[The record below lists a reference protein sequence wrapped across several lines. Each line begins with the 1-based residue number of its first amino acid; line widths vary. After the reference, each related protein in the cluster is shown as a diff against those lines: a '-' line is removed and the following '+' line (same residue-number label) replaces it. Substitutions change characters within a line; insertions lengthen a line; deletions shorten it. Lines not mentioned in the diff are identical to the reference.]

1 MNLVMKDIEK
11 RNVLSEVALGNVP
24 PDVVITN
31 GNLFNASTG
40 EFIRGQSIWIKNGM
54 IVYVGPDQD
63 FQKGDQ
69 TVVIDADGMVL
80 LPGLIEGHTHLNR
93 SGIEEYV
100 KHVIPSGV
108 TTVVMETID
117 PGLIVGKKGIEYF
130 AKGLQGQ
137 PIRCYYTVPP
147 LCGLTPS
154 EEINAPPN
162 EELLPLLRD
171 PNCLGVGEIFW
182 GNIFLEGRQG
192 ERVRELVSLA
202 LSLGKQVEGHTA
214 GAAGRKLQAYTCFGP
229 SSDHEPVT
237 EEEVLERLRLGYWV
251 MIREGSVRKEL
262 SGIKGVFNKKIDFR
276 RLALATDGID
286 PQTFIEEGYLDA
298 SLKTAL
304 KLGVPP
310 KLAYQMVTINV
321 AEHFRLDH
329 LIGSLSPGK
338 MADILIIPS
347 PNDFS
352 PQWVMCDGKI
362 IYKDG
367 KSLVEPKKVFS
378 PRYMFNTVK
387 VPEQMI
393 SLLTKEAPAVPANLS
408 SLAGAGFVEAG
419 ALAKV
424 GKGKVRVIELVTGL
438 VTREKIINPEDPEE
452 SNDVVMLLALN
463 RVEGKGSFMGLLK
476 GFGLQRGAYGTTMS
490 WDTIDMF
497 IVGCDTHSMVTVIHR
512 LKEIG
517 GGGVYAIGDEIISEF
532 EAPLC
537 GFYSLEPMEKLNQ
550 KVKRLEASLK
560 RNGVRWEK
568 PMLTI
573 DTLGT
578 PAIPHLRMTHHGY
591 VRLRDRVVLP
601 VEV

>member
-1 MNLVMKDIEK
+1 MKPSVSSVEK
-11 RNVLSEVALGNVP
+11 IGILGEVALGNMP
-24 PDVVITN
+24 PDTLILN
-31 GNLFNASTG
+31 GTLFNVFTG
-40 EFIRGQSIWIKNGM
+40 EFIKSQSIWVKNGR
-54 IVYVGPDQD
+54 IAYAGPDHD
-63 FQKGDQ
+63 PQKDNKTQ
-69 TVVIDADGMVL
+69 VIDEAGMVL

-108 TTVVMETID
+108 TAVVMETID
-117 PGLIVGKKGIEYF
+117 LGLIVGKKGIEYF

-162 EELLPLLRD
+162 EELQPLLRD

-251 MIREGSVRKEL
+251 IIREGSVRKEL
-262 SGIKGVFNKKIDFR
+262 SGIKGVFDKKIDFR

-321 AEHFRLDH
+321 AEHFRIDH

-338 MADILIIPS
+338 MADIVIIPS
-347 PNDFS
+347 RDEFS
-352 PQWVMCDGKI
+352 PQLVMCGGKI
-362 IYKDG
+362 IYRDS

-378 PRYMFNTVK
+378 PRYMFNTV
-387 VPEQMI
+387 
-393 SLLTKEAPAVPANLS
+393 
-408 SLAGAGFVEAG
+408 
-419 ALAKV
+419 
-424 GKGKVRVIELVTGL
+424 
-438 VTREKIINPEDPEE
+438 
-452 SNDVVMLLALN
+452 
-463 RVEGKGSFMGLLK
+463 
-476 GFGLQRGAYGTTMS
+476 
-490 WDTIDMF
+490 
-497 IVGCDTHSMVTVIHR
+497 
-512 LKEIG
+512 
-517 GGGVYAIGDEIISEF
+517 
-532 EAPLC
+532 
-537 GFYSLEPMEKLNQ
+537 
-550 KVKRLEASLK
+550 
-560 RNGVRWEK
+560 
-568 PMLTI
+568 
-573 DTLGT
+573 
-578 PAIPHLRMTHHGY
+578 
-591 VRLRDRVVLP
+591 
-601 VEV
+601 

>member
-1 MNLVMKDIEK
+1 MEK
-11 RNVLSEVALGNVP
+11 RKILSEVALGNVP
-24 PDVVITN
+24 PDTAILN
-31 GNLFNASTG
+31 GVLFNAFTG
-40 EFIRGQSIWIKNGM
+40 EFISKQSIWIKDGM
-54 IVYVGPDQD
+54 IAYVGPDQD
-63 FQKGDQ
+63 FPEGDQ

-117 PGLIVGKKGIEYF
+117 LGLIVGKKGIGYF

-137 PIRCYYTVPP
+137 PIRFYYTVPP

-154 EEINAPPN
+154 EEMNAPPN
-162 EELLPLLRD
+162 EELLPFLMD

-202 LSLGKQVEGHTA
+202 LHLGKRVEGHTA
-214 GAAGRKLQAYTCFGP
+214 GATEKKLQAYTCFGP
-229 SSDHEPVT
+229 SSDHEPIT
-237 EEEVLERLRLGYWV
+237 EDEVMERLRLGYWV
-251 MIREGSVRKEL
+251 MVREGSVRKEL
-262 SGIKGVFNKKIDFR
+262 SGIKGVFDKKIDFR
-276 RLALATDGID
+276 RLALATDGVD
-286 PQTFIEEGYLDA
+286 PQTFMEEGYLDA
-298 SLKTAL
+298 SLKTL
-304 KLGVPP
+304 LRLGVPP
-310 KLAYQMVTINV
+310 QLAYQMVTINV
-321 AEHFRLDH
+321 AEHFRLEH

-352 PQWVMCDGKI
+352 PQWVMCNGKM

-367 KSLVEPKKVFS
+367 KSLVEPGKVFS

-387 VPEQMI
+387 VPGQMI
-393 SLLTKEAPAVPANLS
+393 SSLMKGGPAVFTNLP
-408 SLAGAGFVEAG
+408 SLAGALTKA
-419 ALAKV
+419 
-424 GKGKVRVIELVTGL
+424 GKGKVRAIELVTGL
-438 VTREKIINPEDPEE
+438 VTREKIIDLEDPEE
-452 SNDVVMLLALN
+452 SDVVMLLALN

-497 IVGCDTHSMVTVIHR
+497 VVGRDTRSMVTVIHR

-517 GGGVYAIGDEIISEF
+517 GGGVYAVGDEVISEF

-578 PAIPHLRMTHHGY
+578 PAIPHLRITHHGY
-591 VRLRDRVVLP
+591 VRLRDRAVLP

>member
-1 MNLVMKDIEK
+1 MKDIEK
-11 RNVLSEVALGNVP
+11 RNVLGEVASGNVP
-24 PDVVITN
+24 PDVIITN

-40 EFIRGQSIWIKNGM
+40 EFISGQSIWIKEGM

-63 FQKGDQ
+63 FPKGNQ

-108 TTVVMETID
+108 TAVVMETID
-117 PGLIVGKKGIEYF
+117 LGLIAGKKGIEYLVE
-130 AKGLQGQ
+130 GIQGQ
-137 PIRCYYTVPP
+137 PIRFYYTVPP
-147 LCGLTPS
+147 LCGLTLS
-154 EEINAPPN
+154 EEINAPSN
-162 EELLPLLRD
+162 EELLPLLKD
-171 PNCLGVGEIFW
+171 PHCLGVGEIFW

-202 LSLGKQVEGHTA
+202 LSFGKRVEGHTA
-214 GAAGRKLQAYTCFGP
+214 GATGKKLQAYTCFGA
-229 SSDHEPVT
+229 SSDHEPIT
-237 EEEVLERLRLGYWV
+237 EDEVMERLRLGYWV

-262 SGIKGVFNKKIDFR
+262 SGIKGVFDKKIDFR
-276 RLALATDGID
+276 RLSLVTDGVD
-286 PQTFIEEGYLDA
+286 PQTFMEEGYLDA
-298 SLKTAL
+298 SLKTL
-304 KLGVPP
+304 LRLGVPP

-329 LIGSLSPGK
+329 LIGSLSPEK

-347 PNDFS
+347 PDDFS
-352 PQWVMCDGKI
+352 PQLVMCDGKI

-367 KSLVEPKKVFS
+367 KSLVEPRKVFF
-378 PRYMFNTVK
+378 PKYMFNTVK
-387 VPEQMI
+387 VPERMI
-393 SLLTKEAPAVPANLS
+393 SSLTKGAQAVPTNLP
-408 SLAGAGFVEAG
+408 SLAGTGFAEAG
-419 ALAKV
+419 ALAKM

-438 VTREKIINPEDPEE
+438 VTREKIINLEDPEE
-452 SNDVVMLLALN
+452 SDDVVMLFALN

-497 IVGCDTHSMVTVIHR
+497 IVGCDTRSMVTVIHR

-517 GGGVYAIGDEIISEF
+517 GGGVYAMGDEIVSEF
-532 EAPLC
+532 QAPLC
-537 GFYSLEPMEKLNQ
+537 GFYSLKPMEILRTE
-550 KVKRLEASLK
+550 VKELEESLK

-568 PMLTI
+568 PLLTI

-578 PAIPHLRMTHHGY
+578 PAIPHLRITHNGY
-591 VRLRDRVVLP
+591 VRLGDRMVLP